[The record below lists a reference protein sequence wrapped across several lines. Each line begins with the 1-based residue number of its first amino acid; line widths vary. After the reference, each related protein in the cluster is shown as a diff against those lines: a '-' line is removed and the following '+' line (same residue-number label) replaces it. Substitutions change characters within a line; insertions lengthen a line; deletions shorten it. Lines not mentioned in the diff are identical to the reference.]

1 MPWARPVIVVEV
13 PVPVEVTLPGLRVSV
28 HVPVDGNPLRIT
40 DPVAIAQV
48 GGVIMPTVG
57 ASGPTGGA
65 LINTLADET
74 DVHPAA
80 LVTV

>member
-1 MPWARPVIVVEV
+1 MPWARPLIAAEV

-28 HVPVDGNPLRIT
+28 HVPGDGNPLSVN
-40 DPVAIAQV
+40 DPVAKEQV
-48 GGVIMPTVG
+48 GCVIVPTVG
-57 ASGPTGGA
+57 ASGTTGGA

>member
-1 MPWARPVIVVEV
+1 MPWARPLIVTEV

-28 HVPVDGNPLRIT
+28 HVPGDGNPLRIT

-57 ASGPTGGA
+57 ASGA
-65 LINTLADET
+65 
-74 DVHPAA
+74 
-80 LVTV
+80 VTVSVAIADVMLPHAPVTIAWYW